1 MAKFSQRTNDDLSKM
16 NDQVNNL
23 FDQASLQGQNLEMSE
38 VSNYGFDAKA

>member
-1 MAKFSQRTNDDLSKM
+1 MGKM

-23 FDQASLQGQNLEMSE
+23 FNEASLQGQNIEMSE